1 MRLLLTSTLVFLICV
16 AASPAQPKPVDKKPA
31 DKKPADKKPPDKIDR
46 PPMTTSATD
55 VSKIDGETLE
65 QWIAKLSSPDASLR
79 DTALRVIPGFGVPGE
94 KALPKIMS
102 MMVNDADTSVRVTA
116 IRIATMGST
125 TDVDKLLG
133 TLTPNLNTLMGHTS
147 SVLRLQA
154 TLGAGRLGAR
164 GAGCIGKLCDVIRVD
179 QSSYEVRRAAA
190 SALANVARG
199 DPGTGCPDVRA
210 IHALLGALSDS
221 ALAVRADVIQ
231 ALITLGPPYEPSDLD
246 GVRKSVANRIPRE
259 TDAVQKMWLRVLL
272 MRSDWTNT
280 TTIKANMALLVK
292 EMSNPKLRA
301 NAAECIGMMGREAK
315 VALAELQSGV
325 NSVDAPENLPF
336 VYMCIW
342 ALGQLE
348 GDALPA
354 LEDIKKWQNHK
365 DNAIK
370 SAVTEAVKRITALKK
385 N

>member
-1 MRLLLTSTLVFLICV
+1 MRLLLIAALILSICV

-31 DKKPADKKPPDKIDR
+31 DKKPAEKKPPDKMDK

-55 VSKIDGETLE
+55 VSKIDGETLD

-79 DTALRVIPGFGVPGE
+79 DTALRVIPNFGVPAE
-94 KALPKIMS
+94 KALPRIMYL
-102 MMVNDADTSVRVTA
+102 MINDPDTSVRVTA
-116 IRIATMGST
+116 IRIATLGSS
-125 TDVDKLLG
+125 TDIDKTVN
-133 TLTPNLNTLMGHTS
+133 TLTQNLNQLMGHTS

-164 GAGCIGKLCDVIRVD
+164 GTGCIGKLCDVIRVD
-179 QSSYEVRRAAA
+179 QSAYEVRRAAA
-190 SALANVARG
+190 AALSKVARG
-199 DPGTGCPDVRA
+199 DPGTGGPDIRA

-231 ALITLGPPYEPSDLD
+231 ALIDLGPPAEPADVD

-259 TDAVQKMWLRVLL
+259 NDPVQKMWLRVLL
-272 MRSDWTNT
+272 MRTDLT
-280 TTIKANMALLVK
+280 TVKANMPLIVK
-292 EMSNPKLRA
+292 EMSNAKLRT

-315 VALAELQSGV
+315 VALPELQSGV

-365 DNAIK
+365 DEAIK
-370 SAVTEAVKRITALKK
+370 SAVREAVKRITALKK